1 VYGTPTY
8 VSPEQASG
16 NPDVAAG
23 ADLYGLGVTVF
34 ELLTGEV
41 PFRASDVTQLLR
53 RIIKEDAP
61 RVSLRAPHAVGAMD
75 DIVAKL
81 LQRDPQQRFPSARAL
96 GRALTPLVIDR
107 VAAER
112 RLANA
117 LHVGVATQ
125 DGKVTLQESVA
136 A

>member
-1 VYGTPTY
+1 
-8 VSPEQASG
+8 
-16 NPDVAAG
+16 
-23 ADLYGLGVTVF
+23 
-34 ELLTGEV
+34 
-41 PFRASDVTQLLR
+41 
-53 RIIKEDAP
+53 
-61 RVSLRAPHAVGAMD
+61 
-75 DIVAKL
+75 
-81 LQRDPQQRFPSARAL
+81 
-96 GRALTPLVIDR
+96 VIDR

>member
-1 VYGTPTY
+1 
-8 VSPEQASG
+8 
-16 NPDVAAG
+16 
-23 ADLYGLGVTVF
+23 
-34 ELLTGEV
+34 
-41 PFRASDVTQLLR
+41 
-53 RIIKEDAP
+53 
-61 RVSLRAPHAVGAMD
+61 MD